1 MRIEQV
7 LKAPGRACVR
17 RKSRN
22 WPLHRGGVS
31 GWLRGAAITSAAGIR
46 MSTHLYPE
54 MAAHLMR
61 VTDTAHSQEWQDWA
75 RGRR

>member
-1 MRIEQV
+1 MR
-7 LKAPGRACVR
+7 P
-17 RKSRN
+17 KSRN
-22 WPLHRGGVS
+22 WPLHRGCVS

-61 VTDTAHSQEWQDWA
+61 VTDTAHSQEWQDLGSREA
-75 RGRR
+75 VKAFYPFDIFCR